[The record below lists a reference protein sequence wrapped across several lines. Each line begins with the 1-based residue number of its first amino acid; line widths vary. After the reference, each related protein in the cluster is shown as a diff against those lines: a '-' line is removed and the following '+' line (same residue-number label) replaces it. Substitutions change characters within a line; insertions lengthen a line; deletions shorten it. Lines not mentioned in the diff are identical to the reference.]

1 MIKKISLILAL
12 SFMHSSSL
20 FAQAKLANE
29 LVIPKVNANAKQS
42 LDQIAVVV
50 NQDIITRNEW
60 RNRVYTVEHRL
71 MLQGAS
77 IPERSVLQK
86 QVLEQLIM
94 EKIQLQLAKQNNV
107 RIDEAQL
114 NQAVARV
121 AEQNGMTLA
130 QFRAELESERL
141 TFERFREDLRNEMI
155 LSRLREREVDA
166 KVSVSDSEIRQ
177 YINDVESNAQL
188 TEFELAEILFK
199 IPEQSTPE
207 AIQKIQTRAGQVLAQ
222 LKQGADFAQIAKQ
235 VSEADSKEQGGDLG
249 WRSASRLPQLFV
261 EAVAELPNKSITPI
275 LRSANGFHILQ
286 LIDRRKVGMS
296 ATNQVTV
303 PQIHV
308 RQIMLKVGSGLSSAA
323 AQKKLIDIKKQLING
338 ASFAE
343 LARLYSK
350 DESAAKGGDLGWV
363 YPGDTPRAFEQVI
376 AAMQPGD
383 ISEPFES
390 PAGWHLVQVTER
402 KTDKVSEERKRL
414 LAAQVI
420 KQRKVAEAAQIWLTE
435 IRDSAYVEYR
445 IEQ

>member
-1 MIKKISLILAL
+1 M
-12 SFMHSSSL
+12 
-20 FAQAKLANE
+20 
-29 LVIPKVNANAKQS
+29 
-42 LDQIAVVV
+42 
-50 NQDIITRNEW
+50 
-60 RNRVYTVEHRL
+60 
-71 MLQGAS
+71 
-77 IPERSVLQK
+77 LQK

-130 QFRAELESERL
+130 QFRAELESERF